1 MKQTKNRNF
10 QDFQNF
16 FNLDKNM
23 IAFFK
28 HSWRDTATINS
39 SKRITQIDELAPPIS
54 HSDAFK
60 SAHKFGAF
68 ISSSKILCVELSMI
82 NAAWDKTSCFILME
96 CSDELQ
102 TDNNKAKSRSWRLQ
116 SATESSLWRVAL
128 SISWLFI

>member
-82 NAAWDKTSCFILME
+82 NAA
-96 CSDELQ
+96 
-102 TDNNKAKSRSWRLQ
+102 
-116 SATESSLWRVAL
+116 
-128 SISWLFI
+128 